1 MKHWL
6 IELLIYVLTLAFIAL
21 SCFGLS
27 CIYSNCEGSLWED
40 ADEQ

>member
-21 SCFGLS
+21 SCVGLTR
-27 CIYSNCEGSLWED
+27 IYNGYLEDVWE
-40 ADEQ
+40 EMRE